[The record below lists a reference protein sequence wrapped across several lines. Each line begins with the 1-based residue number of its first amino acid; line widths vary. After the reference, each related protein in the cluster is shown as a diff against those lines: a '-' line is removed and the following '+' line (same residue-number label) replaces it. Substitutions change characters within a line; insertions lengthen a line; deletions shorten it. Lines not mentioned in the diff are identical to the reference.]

1 MVFNSELAKKYST
14 DNVDGYLYY
23 QNYIAV
29 CLFNEGNILY
39 IPDLIVKNRL
49 MPSGYFGTAEI
60 EKSKHT
66 IPGQRSIESSIHQMK
81 NFFLCAKYC
90 QSVINFKFETE
101 LKKIASAY
109 SLPLLSYHIDKGI
122 IEFINYAFRLKK
134 IGYGGIFFYMYIFSL
149 VVLGKK
155 LTFNF
160 MQFFKKLFGY
170 TIKLI

>member
-1 MVFNSELAKKYST
+1 
-14 DNVDGYLYY
+14 
-23 QNYIAV
+23 
-29 CLFNEGNILY
+29 
-39 IPDLIVKNRL
+39 
-49 MPSGYFGTAEI
+49 
-60 EKSKHT
+60 
-66 IPGQRSIESSIHQMK
+66 HQMK